1 MQWAEKGMSVE
12 CGASF
17 RGGEALLA
25 RQRSDVSLVEWEVQ
39 GYHIHY
45 SLPLPLLHM
54 VAVQGRSLLLAAAV
68 VALGSG
74 TEGSW
79 LESRKRDSTT
89 CLWKRK

>member
-1 MQWAEKGMSVE
+1 MQWAEEGMSVE

-25 RQRSDVSLVEWEVQ
+25 RQRSDVSLVDWEVQ

-45 SLPLPLLHM
+45 SLLLLHM